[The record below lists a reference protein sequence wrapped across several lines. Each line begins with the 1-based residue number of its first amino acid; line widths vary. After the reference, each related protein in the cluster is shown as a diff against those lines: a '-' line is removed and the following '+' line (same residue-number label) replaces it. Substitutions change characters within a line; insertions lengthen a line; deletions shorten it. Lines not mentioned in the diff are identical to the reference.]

1 MKIDKE
7 IFGKA
12 FIIGLIM
19 GALGAIVYYLSFG
32 L

>member
-1 MKIDKE
+1 MKIDKK
-7 IFGKA
+7 IFKKG

-19 GALGAIVYYLSFG
+19 GALGAIVYYMSFG